1 MYLGGVGR
9 SKTNNGKLGGIT
21 MASLGGWGLKLGN
34 LEEIYFLN
42 VPQVISLKKMVIL
55 SVKFTILVSRSPIC
69 TPLILLSALM
79 RLAITSSAI
88 LYNRM
93 DNRHPWRTHIGV
105 EGSDRRPF
113 ILILDLILVY
123 AT

>member
-69 TPLILLSALM
+69 IPLILLSALM

-88 LYNRM
+88 LYNSM
-93 DNRHPWRTHIGV
+93 DNRHSWRTHIGV